1 MAPLDRIPLRSI
13 MEPTEDFANA
23 LAFLE
28 LQ

>member
-1 MAPLDRIPLRSI
+1 MAPLDGIPLRSI
-13 MEPTEDFANA
+13 MEPTEDLADA